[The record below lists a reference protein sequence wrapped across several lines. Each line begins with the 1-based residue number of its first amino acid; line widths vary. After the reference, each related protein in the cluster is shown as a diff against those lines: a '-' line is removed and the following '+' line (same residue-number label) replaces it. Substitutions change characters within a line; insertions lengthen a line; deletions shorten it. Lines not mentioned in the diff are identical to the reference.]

1 MALVAYSDDSDLGS
15 DSEDVEESP
24 KVTVNGE
31 SKAKQP
37 PESSDKGQASSQID
51 PEANPKANHKANP
64 KAEPNLGGVGTSV
77 DDIVDFDE
85 DDTTETRS
93 GLLAAIPRAKPSLE
107 ASIPLGAEVDEVT
120 DVPTVDTWKVTQK
133 IKEEGGDSQI
143 NRASSASVA
152 VKKKKEKKKIQ
163 FIIPSLS
170 EFAEEEEE
178 EEEKEIPERKKVQPS
193 SLGTGLFAVLP
204 EPKNLAV
211 KETKRS
217 LVPHILTKRPT
228 EPPPKKPRKAP
239 TQVRPLVEANDS
251 DEEAE
256 TGGSSD
262 FFSLTDTA
270 PDPATLGRAVASIT
284 TAPDVEPP
292 VPRTPVSQN
301 LPVSED
307 RVNEPVAS
315 MNAYTDNVYHQTHS
329 EEQDFYPVQGQEEQ
343 TPQPASFDQEAMLR
357 LTGKRRGKGEAI
369 NFIDVSADDA
379 LLTRDEWMTKALTEE
394 KPTQSFSKK
403 REGMPSQRTKQKH
416 QITFLAHQAKEREL
430 ELKNN
435 WAQNRMTKMQT
446 QAKYGF

>member
-1 MALVAYSDDSDLGS
+1 MKFQNSSRQ
-15 DSEDVEESP
+15 
-24 KVTVNGE
+24 TVLFC
-31 SKAKQP
+31 SFFFFQ
-37 PESSDKGQASSQID
+37 
-51 PEANPKANHKANP
+51 
-64 KAEPNLGGVGTSV
+64 
-77 DDIVDFDE
+77 
-85 DDTTETRS
+85 
-93 GLLAAIPRAKPSLE
+93 
-107 ASIPLGAEVDEVT
+107 
-120 DVPTVDTWKVTQK
+120 
-133 IKEEGGDSQI
+133 
-143 NRASSASVA
+143 
-152 VKKKKEKKKIQ
+152 
-163 FIIPSLS
+163 
-170 EFAEEEEE
+170 FAEEEEE

-228 EPPPKKPRKAP
+228 EPPQKKPRKAP

-307 RVNEPVAS
+307 RVNESVAS
-315 MNAYTDNVYHQTHS
+315 MNAYTDNVYHQTHG

>member
-1 MALVAYSDDSDLGS
+1 MALVAYSDDSDLAS
-15 DSEDVEESP
+15 DSEDVEEPP
-24 KVTVNGE
+24 KVIVNGE
-31 SKAKQP
+31 SKAKQAS
-37 PESSDKGQASSQID
+37 ESSEKGRAGAQID
-51 PEANPKANHKANP
+51 PEADPKADP
-64 KAEPNLGGVGTSV
+64 KAEAARGGVE
-77 DDIVDFDE
+77 DIVDFDE
-85 DDTTETRS
+85 DVTTGART
-93 GLLAAIPRAKPSLE
+93 GLLASIPRAKPIAGTQA
-107 ASIPLGAEVDEVT
+107 ASVPLGEEVDEVT

-133 IKEEGGDSQI
+133 IKEEGGDSKI
-143 NRASSASVA
+143 SSASSVS
-152 VKKKKEKKKIQ
+152 VTTKKKKEKKKIQ

-178 EEEKEIPERKKVQPS
+178 EEKEVPERKKVQPS

-228 EPPPKKPRKAP
+228 EPLPKKPRKAP
-239 TQVRPLVEANDS
+239 MHVKPLVEANDS

-262 FFSLTDTA
+262 FFSLTETA
-270 PDPATLGRAVASIT
+270 PDPATLGRAVPSIS

-292 VPRTPVSQN
+292 VSRTPASQN
-301 LPVSED
+301 LPED
-307 RVNEPVAS
+307 RINEPVAS
-315 MNAYTDNVYHQTHS
+315 AHAYTDNAYQTHN
-329 EEQDFYPVQGQEEQ
+329 EKQDFYPVNELEEQ
-343 TPQPASFDQEAMLR
+343 TPQPASFDHEAMLR